1 VSAPRPEPQSG
12 AAGARPLRRNR
23 DFVLLQAGQLL
34 SAAGTQ
40 STTIAYPLLVLALT
54 GSPARAGIVTFAR
67 IVPSTLFALPAGVAA
82 DRVDRRRMMIA
93 ADAVRAVAIAT
104 LVAAIV
110 AGHLTYWQIP
120 VVAFIEGA
128 GAAVFY
134 AAAAGALR
142 AVVATAQLPAAVGAQ
157 EARDSTV
164 RLAGPPV
171 GGALYSLGRAV
182 PFLFDAVSYLA
193 SMASLV
199 AMRTPFQAPRERDTA
214 SLRAQIGEGFRFLW
228 ERPFLRAC
236 AFVFALGNFTLPGVF
251 LVIVVVGEGQ
261 GLGGGAIGLLF
272 AAFGAATLVGSLASP
287 LVRRR
292 CSMRTI
298 IWIELWVSL
307 TIAAFLAWPSVY
319 VLAAGTLP
327 QAFAIPVTNSVVVGY
342 RVAVTPDRLLGRVE
356 SARSAV
362 SLLIAPLGPLVA
374 GLLLSASSPRA
385 TVACFLAFCV
395 ALLLYGTLSPA
406 IRHAP
411 SLDELGGPTPAT

>member
-1 VSAPRPEPQSG
+1 MSAPRPEPRSG
-12 AAGARPLRRNR
+12 AAGALPLRRNR

-67 IVPSTLFALPAGVAA
+67 IVPTTIFALPAGVAA
-82 DRVDRRRMMIA
+82 DRLDRRRMMIA
-93 ADAVRAVAIAT
+93 ADAVRAVAIAS
-104 LVAAIV
+104 LVAAI
-110 AGHLTYWQIP
+110 AASDLTYWQIP
-120 VVAFIEGA
+120 VVAFVEGT
-128 GAAVFY
+128 GAAVFF

-142 AVVATAQLPAAVGAQ
+142 AVVPTVQLPAAVGAQ

-164 RLAGPPV
+164 RLAGPPA
-171 GGALYSLGRAV
+171 GGVLYSIGRAV
-182 PFLFDAVSYLA
+182 PFVFDAVSYLA
-193 SMASLV
+193 SMASLL
-199 AMRTPFQAPRERDTA
+199 AMRTPFQAPRERDAA

-228 ERPFLRAC
+228 GRPFLRAC

-251 LVIVVVGEGQ
+251 LVIVVVGERQ

-272 AAFGAATLVGSLASP
+272 AAFGAVTLVGSLASP
-287 LVRRR
+287 LMRRR
-292 CSMRTI
+292 FTMRAI
-298 IWIELWVSL
+298 IWIELVVSL

-319 VLAAGTLP
+319 VLAAATLP

-362 SLLIAPLGPLVA
+362 SLLIAPLGPLAA
-374 GLLLSASSPRA
+374 GLLLSATSARA
-385 TVACFLAFCV
+385 TVACFLGFCV
-395 ALLLYGTLSPA
+395 ALLLYGVGSPA

-411 SLDELGGPTPAT
+411 SLDELGELPS